1 MRCGPL
7 VTPGD
12 SMLRKLA
19 VGLGAAAIALA
30 GTVGAANAAP
40 TKPSKPRVAY
50 SAHGKVKQEAYWALS
65 YNHAG
70 VIVCVTKGDKSEAV
84 YKIAKY
90 AKANRAKGYYW
101 GGPASAKYDRM
112 CNAK

>member
-1 MRCGPL
+1 
-7 VTPGD
+7 
-12 SMLRKLA
+12 MLRKLA
-19 VGLGAAAIALA
+19 LALGLGLALVA
-30 GTVGAANAAP
+30 GTASVAHAAP
-40 TKPSKPRVAY
+40 TKPAKPAVVY

-65 YNHAG
+65 YNHPG

-90 AKANRAKGYYW
+90 AKANRKKGYYW

-112 CNAK
+112 CSK